1 MIVEEFTAH
10 RFSCI
15 IKGRFSI
22 AVTGSINN
30 KTASR
35 HNRYYGM
42 NKNKTNHPCPLR
54 LVLAALFWVAV
65 WQVVAMAVGQG
76 ILLASPVD
84 TLLRLAALVRTGGFW
99 RSVLFTL
106 GHILAGYAL
115 ASAAGIALATL
126 ASRYAPVADLLSPLL
141 SAMRSVPVA
150 SFVIAALIWVPS
162 RRLSLLIVAVIVLP
176 VVYAGTLDGLR
187 QIDPRLTEMA
197 RVFAMPRA
205 NRLRCVALPALMP
218 SLTSAL
224 SVAMGLAWKSGVAAE
239 VIGIP
244 NGSIGE
250 RLYKAKVYLA
260 TPDLFAW
267 TLTIVLISA
276 GCTRLLRAG
285 LGRLSEV
292 WEKEKF

>member
-1 MIVEEFTAH
+1 MKKDDT
-10 RFSCI
+10 
-15 IKGRFSI
+15 
-22 AVTGSINN
+22 
-30 KTASR
+30 SR
-35 HNRYYGM
+35 TR
-42 NKNKTNHPCPLR
+42 PLR
-54 LVLAALFWVAV
+54 LMLTALFWVAL
-65 WQVVAMAVGQG
+65 WQVAAMAVGQG

-84 TLLRLAALVRTGGFW
+84 TLLRLATLVRTGEFW

-115 ASAAGIALATL
+115 ACGLGIALATL
-126 ASRYAPVADLLSPLL
+126 AARYALLADLLAPLL

-187 QIDPRLTEMA
+187 QIDPLLTEMA
-197 RVFAMPRA
+197 RVFRMPRG

-244 NGSIGE
+244 TGSIGE

-267 TLTIVLISA
+267 TLTIVLVSA
-276 GCTRLLRAG
+276 ACTKALRAG
-285 LGRLSEV
+285 LGRLNEMV
-292 WEKEKF
+292 QGGKF

>member
-1 MIVEEFTAH
+1 M
-10 RFSCI
+10 S
-15 IKGRFSI
+15 KKN
-22 AVTGSINN
+22 TGQ
-30 KTASR
+30 TR
-35 HNRYYGM
+35 
-42 NKNKTNHPCPLR
+42 PLR
-54 LVLAALFWVAV
+54 LALAALFWVTV
-65 WQVVAMAVGQG
+65 WQIVAMAVGQG

-84 TLLRLAALVRTGGFW
+84 TVARLVALAQTGGFW

-106 GHILAGYAL
+106 GHILAGYGLAAAL
-115 ASAAGIALATL
+115 GVALATL
-126 ASRYAPVADLLSPLL
+126 ASRYAPVADLLAPLL

-187 QIDPRLTEMA
+187 QIDPQLTEMA
-197 RVFAMPRA
+197 RVFRMSRG
-205 NRLRCVALPALMP
+205 NRLRCVTLPALMP

-244 NGSIGE
+244 TGSIGE

-276 GCTRLLRAG
+276 ICTKALRAG
-285 LGRLSEV
+285 LGRLKV
-292 WEKEKF
+292 MLQRGNF

>member
-1 MIVEEFTAH
+1 M
-10 RFSCI
+10 
-15 IKGRFSI
+15 
-22 AVTGSINN
+22 
-30 KTASR
+30 
-35 HNRYYGM
+35 M
-42 NKNKTNHPCPLR
+42 NKDNSSRTRPLR
-54 LVLAALFWVAV
+54 LMLAALFWVAL
-65 WQVVAMAVGQG
+65 WQVAATAVGQG

-84 TLLRLAALVRTGGFW
+84 TLLRLGTLVRTGDFW

-106 GHILAGYAL
+106 GHILTGYAL
-115 ASAAGIALATL
+115 ACGLGIALATL
-126 ASRYAPVADLLSPLL
+126 AARYALMADLLAPLL

-187 QIDPRLTEMA
+187 QIDPQLTEMA
-197 RVFAMPRA
+197 RVFRMSRR

-244 NGSIGE
+244 TGSIGE

-276 GCTRLLRAG
+276 ACAKALRALVARINEMLLRG
-285 LGRLSEV
+285 
-292 WEKEKF
+292 KF

>member
-1 MIVEEFTAH
+1 MKSNDA
-10 RFSCI
+10 R
-15 IKGRFSI
+15 R
-22 AVTGSINN
+22 
-30 KTASR
+30 
-35 HNRYYGM
+35 
-42 NKNKTNHPCPLR
+42 PLR
-54 LVLAALFWVAV
+54 LALAALFWVAV
-65 WQVVAMAVGQG
+65 WQIVAMAVGQG

-84 TLLRLAALVRTGGFW
+84 TLLRLAELIQTGGFW

-115 ASAAGIALATL
+115 ACAAGIALAAL
-126 ASRYAPVADLLSPLL
+126 AARYAAVGDLLSPLL

-187 QIDPRLTEMA
+187 QIDPRLKEMA
-197 RVFAMPRA
+197 RVFHMPRM
-205 NRLRCVALPALMP
+205 NRLRCVTLPALMP

-224 SVAMGLAWKSGVAAE
+224 SVSMGLAWKSGVAAE

-244 NGSIGE
+244 GGSIGE

-267 TLTIVLISA
+267 TLTIVLVSA
-276 GCTRLLRAG
+276 ACARLLRAG
-285 LGRLSEV
+285 LKRMGDL
-292 WEKEKF
+292 WEKGKY

>member
-1 MIVEEFTAH
+1 
-10 RFSCI
+10 
-15 IKGRFSI
+15 
-22 AVTGSINN
+22 
-30 KTASR
+30 
-35 HNRYYGM
+35 M
-42 NKNKTNHPCPLR
+42 NKDNSSRTRPLR
-54 LVLAALFWVAV
+54 LTLAALFWVAL
-65 WQVVAMAVGQG
+65 WQVAAMAVGQG

-84 TLLRLAALVRTGGFW
+84 TLLRLGTLVRTGEFW

-115 ASAAGIALATL
+115 ASGLGIALATL
-126 ASRYAPVADLLSPLL
+126 AARCAPVADLLAPLL

-187 QIDPRLTEMA
+187 QIDPQLTEMA
-197 RVFAMPRA
+197 RVFRMSRG
-205 NRLRCVALPALMP
+205 NRLRCVTLPALMP

-244 NGSIGE
+244 TGSIGE

-276 GCTRLLRAG
+276 ACTKALRAG
-285 LGRLSEV
+285 LGRLKV
-292 WEKEKF
+292 MLQRGRY

>member
-1 MIVEEFTAH
+1 M
-10 RFSCI
+10 R
-15 IKGRFSI
+15 
-22 AVTGSINN
+22 
-30 KTASR
+30 KTD
-35 HNRYYGM
+35 
-42 NKNKTNHPCPLR
+42 KWPPLR
-54 LVLAALFWVAV
+54 KALAGVFWLAV
-65 WQVVAMAVGQG
+65 WQAVAMSVGHS
-76 ILLASPVD
+76 ILLASPLD
-84 TLLRLAALVRTGGFW
+84 TLARLLQLAPTGAFW

-115 ASAAGIALATL
+115 ASAMGIALGSL
-126 ASRYAPVADLLSPLL
+126 AARFSAVGDLLSPLL

-162 RRLSLLIVAVIVLP
+162 RRLSLLVVSVIVLP

-187 QIDPRLTEMA
+187 QIDPLLREMA
-197 RVFAMPRA
+197 RVFHMSRL
-205 NRLRCVALPALMP
+205 NRLRCVTLPALMP

-224 SVAMGLAWKSGVAAE
+224 SVSMGLAWKSGVAAE

-244 NGSIGE
+244 GGSIGE

-276 GCTRLLRAG
+276 ACTRALRAG
-285 LGRLSEV
+285 LKRAQEICERG
-292 WEKEKF
+292 KF

>member
-1 MIVEEFTAH
+1 MEKKK
-10 RFSCI
+10 S
-15 IKGRFSI
+15 GR
-22 AVTGSINN
+22 
-30 KTASR
+30 SR
-35 HNRYYGM
+35 
-42 NKNKTNHPCPLR
+42 PLR
-54 LVLAALFWVAV
+54 LGLAALFWVAV
-65 WQVVAMAVGQG
+65 WQVAAMAVGQG
-76 ILLASPVD
+76 ILLASPAD
-84 TLLRLAALVRTGGFW
+84 TLLRLAELVQTGGFW

-115 ASAAGIALATL
+115 AAAAGIALATL
-126 ASRYAPVADLLSPLL
+126 AARCTAVGDLLSPLL

-197 RVFAMPRA
+197 RVFRMSRR
-205 NRLRCVALPALMP
+205 NRLRCVALPALLP

-244 NGSIGE
+244 SGSIGE
-250 RLYKAKVYLA
+250 RLYRAKVYLA

-267 TLTIVLISA
+267 TLTIVAVSA
-276 GCTRLLRAG
+276 GCTRILRALLRRG
-285 LGRLSEV
+285 ERMLEGGQY
-292 WEKEKF
+292 